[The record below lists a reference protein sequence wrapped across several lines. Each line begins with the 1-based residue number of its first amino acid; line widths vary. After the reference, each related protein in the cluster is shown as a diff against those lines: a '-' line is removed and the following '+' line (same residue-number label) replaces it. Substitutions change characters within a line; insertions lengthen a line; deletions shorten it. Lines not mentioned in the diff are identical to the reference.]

1 MKRIL
6 PVLAGAAVA
15 AFGAL
20 IVGEYEFKGIV
31 PILAGLVLGL
41 LVSEAV
47 ALGGQWRGWV
57 PSGVAGALAAGG
69 IVWGGWI
76 DSGQGLEPYPLLAWL
91 GAAVAALIAAFRARP
106 SRGGP
111 PRGRPSR
118 GSSPT

>member
-1 MKRIL
+1 MKRTL

-20 IVGEYEFKGIV
+20 IVGEYEFRGII

-57 PSGVAGALAAGG
+57 PAGLAGLLAAGG

-91 GAAVAALIAAFRARP
+91 GAAVAALTAVVRARP
-106 SRGGP
+106 HRDRP
-111 PRGRPSR
+111 PRNRPSR